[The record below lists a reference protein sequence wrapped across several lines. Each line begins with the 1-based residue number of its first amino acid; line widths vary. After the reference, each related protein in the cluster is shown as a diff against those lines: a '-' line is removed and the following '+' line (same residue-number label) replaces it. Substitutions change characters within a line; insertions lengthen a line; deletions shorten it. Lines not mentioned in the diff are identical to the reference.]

1 MFRTLSRVK
10 HLIPRTTRHTNVA
23 VRAPHPVDPHR
34 KQVRYSRPGKIAG
47 ALLLWI
53 LGVPIP
59 LILLFFLIKGCV
71 S

>member
-1 MFRTLSRVK
+1 MIRTRFNHLLTRTL
-10 HLIPRTTRHTNVA
+10 RHRPPA
-23 VRAPHPVDPHR
+23 VRAPRKVESHR

-47 ALLLWI
+47 ALLMWI
-53 LGVPIP
+53 IGIPIP